1 VTPSLRAI
9 SPTLGMQEAHL
20 PSICFLGARMK
31 VVVPPLP
38 SNSDMNVKMKRF
50 LLISLA
56 ACVAIDVVALWM
68 LW

>member
-1 VTPSLRAI
+1 
-9 SPTLGMQEAHL
+9 
-20 PSICFLGARMK
+20 MK

-38 SNSDMNVKMKRF
+38 SNSDMKVKMKRF

-56 ACVAIDVVALWM
+56 ACVAIDIVALWM